1 MRRGGGYGHFILLL
15 GHRIAGDALMK
26 SKSAVAARVAE
37 IVAELGN
44 GGSEEATLAALMFE
58 DAVAED
64 LRPYS
69 TEELAGL
76 ARSALGFLKERK
88 PGRAKVRVVEPE
100 VHIGRGAVTV
110 IEMAN
115 DDMPF
120 IVDSSLAL
128 LTERGYEILLVLHPI
143 VSVRRIATGAL
154 EAISPERREG
164 DGFIRES
171 FVHIHL
177 GKLGQEAESQEVHR
191 ELLGVLGDVRTAVLD
206 WRPMQSRLQRA
217 MAEYQKNPPPLPVE
231 ELIES
236 SAFLEWLLDNH
247 FTFLGMREYEFVGG
261 AGEGELKPIEG
272 SGLGILRNP
281 DAHVLRRGTTM
292 VSMTPE
298 IRAFLLQPVPLI
310 ITKSDAHATV
320 HRRAAM
326 DYIGVK
332 QFDPQGELVGELRMV
347 GLFTSTAY
355 TRSPRDVPLIR
366 RKIANVL
373 ANSGFSPTSHSGKG
387 LLHVLE
393 NFPREELFQVDA
405 ETLGDMARGIL
416 RLEERPRIRLFERH
430 DKFDRFVSA
439 FVFLP
444 RDRYSTEVRIK
455 VGDCLA
461 EAFGGEVSGFA
472 PSFGETTLVR
482 VHYTISR
489 HEGARPE
496 PDLARLEGEI
506 AEIVR
511 IWDERLGEAI
521 AASFAPDQAI
531 RLDRAYRGAF
541 SLAYQYRF
549 QPATAIDD
557 IRQIETLVDGTT
569 VAVEFYTSPDDEAHQ
584 CRLKLY
590 RRDEAIPL
598 SGRLPILEHMGLRA
612 IEESTYMATPAED
625 GASGLVFI
633 HNVLLE
639 SADCARI
646 DTRSDGAALA
656 ACFLAVWADAAE
668 NDDFNGLVLKA
679 RLHWREAALLRACG
693 KYLRQAGIAFSL
705 DYIALTLVKHPD
717 IARKLVEL
725 FDARFNPVHWV
736 VDGVP
741 LAKADRKPKERAIVK
756 DIVEALGSV
765 ASLDEDRI
773 IRRVLNLIRST
784 LRTNYYQPTPSG
796 GHPPCLAF
804 KIESPSIED
813 LPEPRPY
820 AEIFVYAPDVE
831 GVHLR
836 GGKIAR
842 GGLRWSDRPEDFR
855 TEVLGLQKAQSV
867 KNSVIVPVGA
877 KGGFVAK
884 RLPFG
889 GSRDEIVAEGVRT
902 YRLFISAL
910 LDLTDN
916 IVEGQVVPP
925 RDVIR
930 HDGPDPYLVVA
941 ADKGTATFSD
951 IANAISEERG
961 FWLGDAFASGGSA
974 GYDHK
979 KKGITARG
987 AWEAVKRHFWEMDID
1002 IQTTPFTVI
1011 GIGDMSGDVFGNGM
1025 LLSTQIRL
1033 LAAFDHRDIF
1043 IDPDPDPATSFAER
1057 QRLFELPR
1065 SSWQDYDKAKISRGG
1080 GVFSRQLKAIP
1091 LSAEMQAMTGLKRKT
1106 ATPNELMSALLK
1118 LNVGLIWFGGIGTY
1132 VRASNET
1139 NAEVG
1144 DRANDAIR
1152 VTAAELKAKVIGEGA
1167 NLAITQRGRI
1177 EFALMGGHVNTD
1189 AVDNSAGVNSSDL
1202 EVNIKIAF
1210 SPAEARGELDRA
1222 QRNKLLGKMTD
1233 EVAALVLRNN
1243 HLQTLCLTLGVARG
1257 DEELGYD
1264 DRLMRD
1270 LEARGLLDRRLES
1283 LPDEATLA
1291 EYAAKGRGLS
1301 RPELAVLMAYSKIV
1315 LFDQLLDS
1323 PVPDDPY
1330 LGKELFRY
1338 FPERMAKQF
1347 PDEIADHKLRREII
1361 ATMLANSMINRG
1373 GPSFVSRLMEETGH
1387 SVADIASAYAMAR
1400 DSFDFVSLNA
1410 SVDAL
1415 GGRIAGQVQIDMY
1428 LELQLVMR
1436 RATIWYLRNCSF
1448 AQGIEPLVAHYV
1460 KGVKRLEKA
1469 LPTILPESNLERVR
1483 DRLQAFL
1490 KAGVPDDVAQV
1501 FAGLRYLQRAPDVIM
1516 VAGESRQ
1523 PIEAVARVLF
1533 HSGIDLRVDRLI
1545 GQSGQI
1551 QAGDFYERLAI
1562 NRTVDGIIQTHRAI
1576 VSRAMARRRGDS
1588 DGWSRWRSDNEIA
1601 VERARRIVDELL
1613 AERGLGLPK
1622 LTVAASQ
1629 LAELV
1634 TTT

>member
-1 MRRGGGYGHFILLL
+1 MRSNTAI
-15 GHRIAGDALMK
+15 D
-26 SKSAVAARVAE
+26 ARVAA
-37 IVAELGN
+37 IVAALGEDA
-44 GGSEEATLAALMFE
+44 GEAAILAARMFE
-58 DAVAED
+58 DAVPED
-64 LRPYS
+64 LRAYS
-69 TEELAGL
+69 DAELAGL
-76 ARSALGFLKERK
+76 ARSAMSFIKQRT
-88 PGRAKVRVVEPE
+88 PGRGKVRVVEPQD
-100 VHIGRGAVTV
+100 HIGRGAVTV

-128 LTERGYEILLVLHPI
+128 LTDRGYEILLVLHPI
-143 VSVRRIATGAL
+143 ISVRRVAAGAL

-171 FVHIHL
+171 FIHIHVGRLARDAEREEL
-177 GKLGQEAESQEVHR
+177 GR

-206 WRPMQSRLQRA
+206 WRPMQSRLRQA
-217 MAEYQKNPPPLPVE
+217 MSDYHTNPPPLPVE

-236 SAFLEWLLDNH
+236 TAFLEWLLDNH
-247 FTFLGMREYEFVGG
+247 FTFLGMREYAFVGG
-261 AGEGELKPIEG
+261 AGEGELKPVEG
-272 SGLGILRNP
+272 TGLGILRNP
-281 DAHVLRRGTTM
+281 ETHVLRRGTTM

-298 IRAFLLQPVPLI
+298 IRAFLLQPAPLI
-310 ITKSDAHATV
+310 ITKSDAVSTV
-320 HRRAAM
+320 HRRATM
-326 DYIGVK
+326 DYIGIK
-332 QFDPQGELVGELRMV
+332 QFDLEGELIGELRMV

-355 TRSPRDVPLIR
+355 TRSSLETPVIR
-366 RKIANVL
+366 RKISNVV
-373 ANSGFSPTSHSGKG
+373 ADSGFSPTSHSGKG

-393 NFPREELFQVDA
+393 NFPRDELFQIDA
-405 ETLGDMARGIL
+405 ETLGDIARGIL
-416 RLEERPRIRLFERH
+416 RLEERPRIRLFVRR
-430 DKFDRFVSA
+430 DKFDRFVST

-444 RDRYSTEVRIK
+444 RDRFNTDIRIK
-455 VGDCLA
+455 VGDLLA
-461 EAFGGEVSGFA
+461 EAFGGHVASFA

-482 VHYTISR
+482 VHYMISR

-496 PDLARLEGEI
+496 PELATLEHDI

-511 IWDERLGEAI
+511 SWDERLAEAI
-521 AASFAPDQAI
+521 AASFTPDHAT
-531 RLDRAYRGAF
+531 RLDRTYVGAF
-541 SLAYQYRF
+541 SPAYQYRF
-549 QPATAIDD
+549 PPAAAIDD

-569 VAVEFYTSPDDEAHQ
+569 VAVEFYRSPDDEPHQ
-584 CRLKLY
+584 CCLKLY
-590 RRDEAIPL
+590 RRDEAIAL
-598 SGRLPILEHMGLRA
+598 SGRLPILENMGLRA
-612 IEESTYMATPAED
+612 IEESTYMATPASNE
-625 GASGLVFI
+625 SRRLVFI

-639 SADCARI
+639 SADGANL
-646 DTRSDGAALA
+646 DTRADGAALA
-656 ACFLAVWADAAE
+656 ECFLAVWTGEAE
-668 NDDFNGLVLKA
+668 NDAFNGLVLKA
-679 RLHWREAALLRACG
+679 RLHWREVALLRAG
-693 KYLRQAGIAFSL
+693 AKYLRQASIAFSVE
-705 DYIALTLVKHPD
+705 YIAVTLVKHAG
-717 IARKLVEL
+717 IARKLVAL
-725 FDARFNPVHWV
+725 FDARFNPAHWV
-736 VDGVP
+736 VDGVA

-756 DIVEALGSV
+756 DIVEALGTV

-784 LRTNYYQPTPSG
+784 LRTNYYQLQASG
-796 GHPPCLAF
+796 EYPPCIAF
-804 KIESPSIED
+804 KIESAIIED
-813 LPEPRPY
+813 LAEPRPY
-820 AEIFVYAPDVE
+820 AEIFVYAPAVE

-842 GGLRWSDRPEDFR
+842 GGIRWSDRPEDFR

-877 KGGFVAK
+877 KGGFVPK
-884 RLPFG
+884 RLPPS
-889 GSRDEIVAEGVRT
+889 GSRDEIMAEGVRT

-916 IVEGQVVPP
+916 IVAGQVVPP

-951 IANAISEERG
+951 LANAISEERG
-961 FWLGDAFASGGSA
+961 FWLADAFASGGSA

-979 KKGITARG
+979 KMGITARG
-987 AWEAVKRHFWEMDID
+987 AWEAVKRHFWEMDVD
-1002 IQTTPFTVI
+1002 IQATPFTVM

-1057 QRLFELPR
+1057 TRLFELPR
-1065 SSWQDYDKAKISRGG
+1065 SSWQDYDASKISSGG

-1091 LSAEMQAMTGLKRKT
+1091 LSREMQAMTRLKGKT

-1118 LNVGLIWFGGIGTY
+1118 LDVGLIWFGGIGTY
-1132 VRASNET
+1132 VRASNES

-1144 DRANDAIR
+1144 DRTNDAIR
-1152 VTAAELKAKVIGEGA
+1152 VTAAELQAQVIGEGA

-1177 EFALMGGHVNTD
+1177 EFALKGGRINTD
-1189 AVDNSAGVNSSDL
+1189 AVDNSAGVNSSDM
-1202 EVNIKIAF
+1202 EVNIKIALG
-1210 SPAEARGELDRA
+1210 PAEATGHLDRR

-1243 HLQTLCLTLGVARG
+1243 HLQTLCLSLGTARG
-1257 DEELGYD
+1257 EDELGYD
-1264 DRLMRD
+1264 ARLMRRI
-1270 LEARGLLDRRLES
+1270 EERGLLDRRLEA
-1283 LPDEATLA
+1283 LPDEAALA

-1315 LFDQLLDS
+1315 LFNQLLES

-1361 ATMLANSMINRG
+1361 STMLSNSMINRG

-1387 SVADIASAYAMAR
+1387 DVADIASAYAMAR

-1410 SVDAL
+1410 AVDDLARRIP
-1415 GGRIAGQVQIDMY
+1415 GRVQTEMY

-1436 RATIWYLRNCSF
+1436 RATIWFLRNCSF
-1448 AQGIEPLVAHYV
+1448 AQGIETLVAHYA

-1469 LPTILPESNLERVR
+1469 LPTVLPEPNLERVR
-1483 DRLQAFL
+1483 GRHQAFL
-1490 KAGVPDDVAQV
+1490 KNGVPADVAQI
-1501 FAGLRYLQRAPDVIM
+1501 FAGLRYLQRAPDVVM
-1516 VAGESRQ
+1516 VAGESHH

-1533 HSGIDLRVDRLI
+1533 HSGIDLRIDRLI
-1545 GQSGQI
+1545 AQSGQI
-1551 QAGDFYERLAI
+1551 HPDDFYERMAI

-1576 VSRAMARRRGDS
+1576 VSRAMTRQRGDS
-1588 DGWSRWRSDNEIA
+1588 DGWTKWMNENEDA
-1601 VERARRIVDELL
+1601 AQRARRIIEELL
-1613 AERGLGLPK
+1613 AERSFGLSK

-1629 LAELV
+1629 LAELAA
-1634 TTT
+1634 TT